1 MIIKFIKSFYLQKRF
16 FYILS
21 ALVILFIAG
30 FNYASLYAVAKF
42 GLGGFILI
50 TIFDTVLLFHKQDGI
65 FASRKVPSKLSNGDE
80 NQISVEIENYY
91 NFEIYINVIDEI
103 PAVFQVR
110 NFNLFYKLQA
120 GKSKRIKY
128 SLFPV
133 KRGDYVF
140 GFLNIFVSSTVG
152 LVGRKYSFDE
162 QARALVYPSIIQMQM
177 YELYAISN
185 RLTEAGIK
193 KIRSVGHTLE
203 FDQIRNYVKG
213 DDYRTINW
221 KATARRRDIMVNQ
234 YQDEKAQQVFSVID
248 MGRNMK
254 MPFKGMSLLDYA
266 INSSLVIS
274 NIAIR
279 KHDKAGLL
287 TFSNNISSVLP
298 ASGHYSH
305 MNRILEA
312 LYSQST
318 GFLESDFE
326 KMYATIRM
334 RIKQRSLILLF
345 TNFES
350 LQSLERQMLLLSQI
364 NKSHALVVILFEN
377 SELTTFRELPAKTTE
392 EIYKKVI
399 AEKLIYEK
407 RQIVKELRMAGIQSI
422 LVQPQELTI
431 SVINKY
437 LELKARAII

>member
-1 MIIKFIKSFYLQKRF
+1 MNFIKSFYLQKRF
-16 FYILS
+16 FYIL
-21 ALVILFIAG
+21 ATLVVLFAFG
-30 FNYASLYAVAKF
+30 FNFPGIHALAKF
-42 GLGGFILI
+42 GLAGFALI
-50 TIFDTVLLFHKQDGI
+50 SVFDTLLLYHRQDGI
-65 FASRKVPSKLSNGDE
+65 FAQRDVPQKLSNGDE
-80 NQISVEIENYY
+80 NPLSIAVNNNY
-91 NFEIYINVIDEI
+91 NFEIGINVIDEI
-103 PAVFQVR
+103 PDVFQVR
-110 NFNLFYKLQA
+110 NFNLFYNIPA
-120 GKSKRIKY
+120 GKDKHIKY

-133 KRGDYVF
+133 KRGVYHF
-140 GFLNIFVSSTVG
+140 GFLNIFVSSTIG
-152 LVGRKYSFDE
+152 LVSRRYRFDE
-162 QARALVYPSIIQMQM
+162 QASACVYPSIMQMQM

-193 KIRSVGHTLE
+193 KIRRIGHTLE
-203 FDQIRNYVKG
+203 FDQIRNYVRG

-221 KATARRRDIMVNQ
+221 KATARRRELMVNQ

-254 MPFKGMSLLDYA
+254 MPFAGMSLLDYA

-279 KHDKAGLL
+279 KHDKAGLI
-287 TFSNNISSVLP
+287 TFSDNISSVLP
-298 ASGHYSH
+298 ANGHYTH
-305 MNRILEA
+305 MNRILET

-318 GFLESDFE
+318 SFLESDFE
-326 KMYATIRM
+326 KMYSTIRQ

-350 LQSLERQMLLLSQI
+350 LSSLQRQLTLLKQI
-364 NKSHALVVILFEN
+364 NSSHALVVILFEN
-377 SELTTFRELPAKTTE
+377 SELTEFREIPARDTE
-392 EIYKKVI
+392 DIYKKTI

-407 RQIVKELRMAGIQSI
+407 RQIVKELRMSGIQSI

-431 SVINKY
+431 AVINKY

>member
-1 MIIKFIKSFYLQKRF
+1 MNFIKSFYLQKRF

-21 ALVILFIAG
+21 GLVVLFIFS
-30 FNYASLYAVAKF
+30 FNFPALYAVARF
-42 GLGGFILI
+42 AVGSLILL
-50 TIFDTVLLFHKQDGI
+50 TLFDSVLLFHRNSGI
-65 FASRKVPSKLSNGDE
+65 TANRKVPQKLSNGDE
-80 NQISVEIENYY
+80 NIISIKVTNQH
-91 NFEIYINVIDEI
+91 NFEITINIIDEI

-110 NFNLFYKLQA
+110 DFNLLYKLAA
-120 GKSKRIKY
+120 GKGRQINY
-128 SLFPV
+128 SLTPH
-133 KRGDYVF
+133 KRGDYIF
-140 GFLNIFVSSTVG
+140 GFLNIFVSSAIG
-152 LVGRKYSFDE
+152 LVSRRYRFDE
-162 QARALVYPSIIQMQM
+162 KANAYVYPSIIQMQM

-193 KIRSVGHTLE
+193 KIRRVGHTLE
-203 FDQIRNYVKG
+203 FDQIRSYVRG
-213 DDYRTINW
+213 DDQRTVNW
-221 KATARRRDIMVNQ
+221 KATARRHEVMVNQ

-254 MPFKGMSLLDYA
+254 MPFNGMSLLDYA

-305 MNRILEA
+305 MNRIIEA
-312 LYSQST
+312 LYSQTT

-326 KMYATIRM
+326 KMYATIRH

-350 LQSLERQMLLLSQI
+350 LSSLKRQLMLLRQI
-364 NKSHALVVILFEN
+364 NRSHALVVILFEN
-377 SELTTFRELPAKTTE
+377 SELTTFRAIPAKDTE

-407 RQIVKELRMAGIQSI
+407 KQIIKELQLSGIQSI

-431 SVINKY
+431 AVINKY